1 MLADSNYYVSAA
13 LQQSVFSNLESS
25 SNPQG
30 MVKTRGLQLKQA
42 FFLRGPEG
50 GGLLWEGC
58 VSIHF
63 TPKSAVT
70 LQTPE
75 DSVQLSDFGGVKD
88 RDYAVMQLLPRHKMQ
103 QHLEVLKG
111 GSNTPITLNT
121 NKSI

>member
-1 MLADSNYYVSAA
+1 M
-13 LQQSVFSNLESS
+13 FSNLESS
-25 SNPQG
+25 SNPEG
-30 MVKTRGLQLKQA
+30 RVKIRGLQLKQA

-70 LQTPE
+70 LQAPE
-75 DSVQLSDFGGVKD
+75 NSVQLSDFDGVKD
-88 RDYAVMQLLPRHKMQ
+88 RDYVVMWLLSRHMMR

-111 GSNTPITLNT
+111 RSNTPITLST